1 MDVIKQDLR
10 KNQILDAA
18 MEVITRHGY
27 ENSRMDDVVKFS
39 KMSKGAIYWYYNS
52 KKDIYLDLVNYWVLR
67 YSDMVSKILEKD
79 QKASLQLKKIFSY
92 FIDEYEKDPEPFKAL
107 TEFWSMAQK
116 DKDFRKKLQKVY
128 GAFLDVIESIISN
141 GKKSG
146 EFKNLDTRIAALS
159 IMMNIE
165 TINWATTSSTA
176 SWPSGWPRT
185 TWPSMVSCWTAIPGP
200 PTRPWLSKAFW
211 PRPGL

>member
-1 MDVIKQDLR
+1 MDVRKQDLR

-27 ENSRMDDVVKFS
+27 ENSRMDDVVKSS
-39 KMSKGAIYWYYNS
+39 KMSKGAIYWYYDS
-52 KKDIYLDLVNYWVLR
+52 K
-67 YSDMVSKILEKD
+67 KD

-92 FIDEYEKDPEPFKAL
+92 FIEEYEKDPEPFKAL

-116 DKDFRKKLQKVY
+116 DNDFRKKLQKVY

-165 TINWATTSSTA
+165 TINWFTLFDKHGVSAREYFNTLTDFIL
-176 SWPSGWPRT
+176 SG
-185 TWPSMVSCWTAIPGP
+185 
-200 PTRPWLSKAFW
+200 LLKK
-211 PRPGL
+211 

>member
-1 MDVIKQDLR
+1 MIKIKKLDDNLNIEGKRVLLR
-10 KNQILDAA
+10 VDFNVPIND
-18 MEVITRHGY
+18 
-27 ENSRMDDVVKFS
+27 
-39 KMSKGAIYWYYNS
+39 GAITEDSRIEKVLPTIKFLIN

-146 EFKNLDTRIAALS
+146 EFKNLDTHIAALS

-165 TINWATTSSTA
+165 TINWFTLFDEHGVSAREYFNTLTDFIL
-176 SWPSGWPRT
+176 SG
-185 TWPSMVSCWTAIPGP
+185 
-200 PTRPWLSKAFW
+200 LLKK
-211 PRPGL
+211 

>member
-1 MDVIKQDLR
+1 
-10 KNQILDAA
+10 
-18 MEVITRHGY
+18 
-27 ENSRMDDVVKFS
+27 
-39 KMSKGAIYWYYNS
+39 
-52 KKDIYLDLVNYWVLR
+52 
-67 YSDMVSKILEKD
+67 
-79 QKASLQLKKIFSY
+79 
-92 FIDEYEKDPEPFKAL
+92 L

-165 TINWATTSSTA
+165 TINWFTLFDEHGVSAREYFNTLTDFIL
-176 SWPSGWPRT
+176 SG
-185 TWPSMVSCWTAIPGP
+185 
-200 PTRPWLSKAFW
+200 LLKK
-211 PRPGL
+211 

>member
-1 MDVIKQDLR
+1 MDVRKQDLR

-27 ENSRMDDVVKFS
+27 ENSRMDDVVKSS

-52 KKDIYLDLVNYWVLR
+52 KKDIYLDLVNYCVLR

-92 FIDEYEKDPEPFKAL
+92 FIEEYEKDPEPFKAL

-128 GAFLDVIESIISN
+128 GAFLDVIEAIISN
-141 GKKSG
+141 GKKSA

-165 TINWATTSSTA
+165 TINWFTLFDEHGVSAREYFSTLTDFIL
-176 SWPSGWPRT
+176 SG
-185 TWPSMVSCWTAIPGP
+185 
-200 PTRPWLSKAFW
+200 LLKK
-211 PRPGL
+211 